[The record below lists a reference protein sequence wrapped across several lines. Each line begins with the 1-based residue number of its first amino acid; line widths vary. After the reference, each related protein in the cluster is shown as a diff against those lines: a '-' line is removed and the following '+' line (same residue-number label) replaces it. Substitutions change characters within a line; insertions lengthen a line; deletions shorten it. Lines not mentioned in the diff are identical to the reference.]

1 MAAKILKFPK
11 SLSVFTL
18 AMINVAAIGSV
29 KNWPFISEYGFS
41 SLFYLLLG
49 ALIFFFPVSLISAE
63 LATGWPK
70 KGGIFIWVK
79 EAFGHK
85 TGFLAIWLLWIENF
99 AWYPTI
105 LSFAVSALTYVFDP
119 ALAENRYFTLSL
131 VLLFFWGAT
140 FVNFFGMRTSGW
152 VSSVGAFCGTII
164 PGLFIVILGL
174 VWYFSGS
181 PLHIDFSASSFL
193 PDLSSFANMVFFTGV
208 MLAFCGMEMSAV
220 HALDVRNPQKD
231 YPRAILLSA
240 IIILGLSILG
250 VLSIAVVVPKTEI
263 SLVAG
268 ALQAISVFVQSY
280 GINWTIPFIAVLMAI
295 GAIGSVSTWIIG
307 PSKGMLAAAED
318 GDLPHYFKKTNQRGV
333 PTRLLLIQGLIV
345 TLLSFMFLLMPTV
358 SSGFWILSV
367 LVAQLYLVMYI
378 LMFASAIKL
387 RYSKPTVS
395 RPYKIPG
402 GKMGMWMTAGV
413 GIIGASFALI
423 IGYFPPPQIATGNR
437 YFYTGFLLIATA
449 LGCALPYLMSR
460 KRAN

>member
-1 MAAKILKFPK
+1 MCAKIVKFPK

-49 ALIFFFPVSLISAE
+49 ALIFFFPVSLVSAE

-70 KGGIFIWVK
+70 RGGVYVWVK

-105 LSFAVSALTYVFDP
+105 LSFAASTLTYIFDP
-119 ALAENRYFTLSL
+119 SLAENKYYTLFL
-131 VLLFFWGAT
+131 VLTFFWGAT
-140 FVNFFGMRTSGW
+140 FANLFGMRTSGW
-152 VSSVGAFCGTII
+152 ISTVGAICGTLI
-164 PGLFIVILGL
+164 PGLFIVTLGL

-181 PLHIDFSASSFL
+181 PLHINISAQSFF
-193 PDLSSFANMVFFTGV
+193 PDLSSLDNMVFFTGV

-220 HALDVRNPQKD
+220 HAMDVRNPQKD

-250 VLSIAVVVPKTEI
+250 VLSIAIVVPKAEV

-268 ALQAISVFVQSY
+268 ALQAISVFVKSY
-280 GINWTIPFIAVLMAI
+280 GISWTIPFIAAFMAI

-307 PSKGMLAAAED
+307 PSKGMLAAAEE
-318 GDLPHYFKKTNQRGV
+318 GDLPPFFKKTNHYGV
-333 PTRLLLIQGLIV
+333 PLNLLIIQGLIV
-345 TLLSFMFLLMPTV
+345 TLLSLMFLLMPTV

-387 RYSKPTVS
+387 RYSKPNVT
-395 RPYKIPG
+395 RAYTIPG
-402 GKMGMWMTAGV
+402 KKLGIWIVAGA

-423 IGYFPPPQIATGNR
+423 IGYFPPSQLATGNP
-437 YFYTGFLLIATA
+437 YIYSGFLILATG
-449 LGCALPYLMSR
+449 LGCLAPYLMSKR
-460 KRAN
+460 K